1 MLDVASIRKAMKAIK
16 TDIIK
21 VIFLPHFS
29 RKNPANKA
37 PAIAPNGGELTEMK
51 IVKKHYIT

>member
-1 MLDVASIRKAMKAIK
+1 MFEVASIWKAMKAMR

-29 RKNPANKA
+29 RKNPANNA
-37 PAIAPNGGELTEMK
+37 PAMAPNGGELTEMN
-51 IVKKHYIT
+51 VM